1 MSTRKRFDHDLRHL
15 KSDIYE
21 MGDCIVE
28 TLVSLQEIMKHP
40 NDEKLQELIEHDRY
54 INELQKNI
62 ESRCL
67 SILLK
72 QQPVAR
78 DLRLVSTGLKIV
90 TDLERIGDQCADIAH
105 IIIKLNTEN
114 IYTDVKHIPSM
125 LDILVDMVKD
135 TVEAMKNSDLEL
147 ASKTKEI
154 DQQINQLFKKCK
166 SDIIKLI
173 KNDDCDV
180 DQYLEFL
187 MIAKYLEKIGDHA
200 VNTCEWIEF
209 NQTGMIDD
217 YRIV

>member
-1 MSTRKRFDHDLRHL
+1 MTTRVRFDHDMRHL
-15 KSDIYE
+15 KEDINE

-28 TLVSLQEIMKHP
+28 TMVSLQDIIKHP
-40 NDEKLQELIEHDRY
+40 NQQKLLDLIEHDRY

-62 ESRCL
+62 ETRCL
-67 SILLK
+67 SLLLK

-105 IIIKLNTEN
+105 IAIKLNVEN
-114 IYTDVKHIPSM
+114 IYSNVAHIPTM
-125 LDILVDMVKD
+125 LDILVDMLKD
-135 TVEAMKNSDLEL
+135 TVSAMRNNDLEL
-147 ASKTKEI
+147 AAKTKKVDEK
-154 DQQINQLFKKCK
+154 INELFKKCK
-166 SDIIKLI
+166 QDIIKLI
-173 KNDDCDV
+173 KEDECDV

-217 YRIV
+217 YKIV